1 MTVWL
6 AALCLA
12 GTVGILAWTVA
23 HPRRLPAR
31 RIAPY
36 TQVARARL
44 GAPVEATPQPLVLG
58 EAARRLLGPL
68 AGSAAGWL
76 NRVLRVTDTA
86 TLERRLRQ
94 AGTPMTVADYRARH
108 LRWTVATPLACAAV
122 GVLAGSTLLAV
133 LFLGLGGFGGARRL
147 PDQLRGLT
155 RRRTARIRSDLPTIA
170 GLLSPKIE
178 NNKSLAVA
186 VASLVE
192 VGSGPVIDDLARA
205 LHTTAAGYG
214 LAQAFEVIAAETP
227 EPSAARFYRFLATAT
242 TGGIDLPKAL
252 LEQADELR
260 GQRREEVERSAAKR
274 QMSMVIP
281 NLVLMAPVMI
291 LFLLAPVP
299 SMIFGH

>member
-1 MTVWL
+1 ML
-6 AALCLA
+6 AALCAA
-12 GTVGILAWTVA
+12 GAVGVAAWQVV
-23 HPRRLPAR
+23 HPKRPPAR

-36 TQVARARL
+36 TEVSRARL
-44 GAPVEATPQPLVLG
+44 GVAIEATPQPLVLG

-68 AGSAAGWL
+68 ATSGAAWL
-76 NRVLRVTDTA
+76 VRVARVTDDE
-86 TLERRLRQ
+86 TLGRRLRQ
-94 AGTPMTVADYRARH
+94 AGAPMTVEEYRRRH
-108 LRWTVATPLACAAV
+108 LRWSVATPLACATVGAV
-122 GVLAGSTLLAV
+122 AGSTLLALV
-133 LFLGLGGFGGARRL
+133 FLALGALGGVRRM
-147 PDQLRGLT
+147 PDQLRSMT
-155 RRRTARIRSDLPTIA
+155 RRRSTRIRSDLPTIA

-186 VASLVE
+186 VGSLVE

-214 LAQAFEVIAAETP
+214 LARAFELVAAETP

-242 TGGIDLPKAL
+242 TGGIDLPNAL

-260 GQRREEVERSAAKR
+260 AQRREEVERAAAKR

-281 NLVLMAPVMI
+281 NLALMAPVMI

-299 SMIFGH
+299 QMIFGH